1 MTTKNTSITES
12 LNKRSMFKGI
22 LIGGIIGL
30 IIILFFIT
38 GAQVKP
44 HWPELWKIRPLI
56 ITPLAAALGGGLA
69 YIITSLLKR
78 EGVHTIIAVFI
89 SLIGF
94 MIALWMGIV
103 VGLDG
108 TLWD

>member
-1 MTTKNTSITES
+1 MTPTNTLLTDSP
-12 LNKRSMFKGI
+12 NKRSLIKAM
-22 LIGGIIGL
+22 LIGGGIGL
-30 IIILFFIT
+30 LIILFFIT
-38 GAQVKP
+38 GTQTQP

-69 YIITSLLKR
+69 YITTCLHKR
-78 EGVHTIIAVFI
+78 KGIHTIIAVII
-89 SLIGF
+89 SLFGF